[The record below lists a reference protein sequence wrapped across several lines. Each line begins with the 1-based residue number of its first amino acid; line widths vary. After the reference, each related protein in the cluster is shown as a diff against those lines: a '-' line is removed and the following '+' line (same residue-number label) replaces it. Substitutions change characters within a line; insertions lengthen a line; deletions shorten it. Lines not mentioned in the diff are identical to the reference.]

1 MPKEPVYNVSPKSGI
16 LTSRT
21 VNLADPNVSNAL
33 VYADIS
39 ARNTQAQVA
48 QINQKKEAER
58 LKAANDAKIDEA
70 LEAAAKINLENA
82 GAFNTNV
89 FGQLAGSADLPAF
102 TIKPPAG
109 SQVLAGGKFKLP
121 DGRII
126 SSTSLAA
133 PTQTKAQ
140 PTPDQLIEQETKRSR
155 SIIEDSFGAKDPISE
170 DLSKKIEQ
178 LESQIAKIKV
188 FDEESVSQSTT
199 AAAAWGGQ
207 QDPLL
212 SAYLFNAGS
221 RVASGETKTNEEILQ
236 DKKKLQTQLTELKQS
251 QVAINS
257 FKADL
262 QIKKVTTDYLTE
274 LKGQGKKF
282 GEQDAAALVQKSKEI
297 TANQRHYTRG
307 DELYDDNTYNTYI
320 KEFQGKNDFF
330 DWRHTEMSLGNA
342 INSVYEQI
350 KTAKGPERE
359 ELVGVLDQLTK
370 YNKKH
375 ESSNKDAYDHYYGG
389 SKQYYKEKTPWKTY
403 LGNQVGGGVTE
414 GLYNAL
420 GTITSAS
427 QDLLGYHSAA
437 FATRQSKDKYFS
449 ADMLQADLDGDGQ
462 ITEKDKDI
470 NGQHQYIGKNVTYT
484 KKDGNIGFIGQSVL
498 GASVR
503 TLAEMGPTLLATH
516 GLMKAGVGM
525 RTATFAPVALT
536 STIRSY
542 EENRKWFKDKGT
554 AALVSGIQGIIEGAT
569 ESIVPDISYFM
580 GNKGLG
586 TKALSGFS
594 RKYFTAQTLV
604 PEFTT
609 LSKGAKNFLL
619 GTGYAGLALGKQTLQ
634 EGFEEELSMFAN
646 YVLDKQIKTQDDAYL
661 NTEGK
666 LGRPQELDDSSV
678 GGFFKSIAQTFVESA
693 AAGLLMSGT
702 AIGSSRTQDR
712 NYMRFNIANNPEQ
725 FKAELKTQLEEKK
738 ITQDQYNKGI
748 LETGR
753 LAQLQEQATNT
764 MMNLVDSENLLQDHD
779 KQYEYFSQ
787 LLTRDDLL
795 QKVDYNSLSETEK
808 EEYVKKVESVEKDI
822 DKFENSARQYANMPK
837 EQKEGILAKMVQ
849 KNLESVKTT
858 NNPAVLAKNLEA
870 IDDAIQ
876 IGEKT
881 GKGSQVMLLGRQQI
895 REALIGQIQRLQ
907 TVEDNDNTV
916 FENQLLNSPIESS
929 GESMQISNGVRLAA
943 LVMQNSNLIRSE
955 VQTQLLDKI
964 KVASETAQSRMQ
976 NLSRREQKKI
986 AARELAR
993 VELIHPGTAFNA
1005 DALELLF
1012 KLDLT
1017 PEEHSD
1023 VVRDASVITARE
1035 KEKIQDEDIFQ
1046 PTEKD
1051 TVIDSLIKSFESQPL
1066 EVQVENEQGNLETV
1080 RNEERKT
1087 REMRAIFAIPRSKS
1101 KEQAKNRIKSIFKA
1115 MGYSAEDIN
1124 KALEDL
1130 NQVFDNQ
1137 EVTNPGDIYTS
1148 YLRFLNPTLLKG
1160 LPDKVVPQEDILA
1173 EEAPTEVAATPTEV
1187 TPVVEVTPSTLEED
1201 ELFGTNEE
1209 IDAAR
1214 EKKLE
1219 IPEVDPADQVVEV
1232 TVEAP
1237 VVEDEFDG
1245 LEVVPVN
1252 TIESSDLV
1260 ATTPTFSTS
1269 SNSAVQGSI
1278 MKTISNSVES
1288 FNLKLVDM
1296 FSFIRETLGE
1306 SSISTLENI
1315 YNNVT
1320 EALKTNNLEAIAR
1333 LKEDYLAV
1341 FSGSTFANEQLEYIW
1356 KEQYIKGKPDA
1367 SIPFQDLA
1375 YVTNGQFAI
1384 AYQGDEVIVTGVNK
1398 QTGEM
1403 FTYNATVTGKVNESN
1418 QIEVK
1423 TRNGKIVYIK
1433 KSNLQT
1439 IAFRP
1444 INVRTTFN
1452 QINSVMITAVDR
1464 TSGEIAKFNSNGERD
1479 AQGDTQLNVF
1489 APRENDTMK
1498 EVRKNLASGQP
1509 ISHTLPIHTGA
1520 RINNSAAYKKGKN
1533 SVYLTASVA
1542 GIDTS
1547 IQTVE
1552 PEIETPA
1559 QPLPIS
1565 EEVVKET
1572 EAKIKRRDL
1581 FDGVG
1586 EFSRI
1591 LGNSGVDSV
1600 PVSHSEN
1607 NGIELVQYANPKT
1620 GSVDVIVT
1628 GTSENDFVG
1637 FYRIYENGKPTNK
1650 WSSKFENQSRNKEN
1664 FKTMISGV
1672 QSMLPSD
1679 HEYTE
1684 KTSIS
1689 TDGLRVWNQQLDRG
1703 YELQYDE
1710 NGKLKTNLVAINGD
1724 AIQNELGI
1732 PVNKGNF
1739 ENIKVKTEEEFEISK
1754 KALLPYL
1761 EKLGLNES
1769 NIYYNSGTIKIDLP
1783 ILKKSLPTQA
1793 TATTAPSV
1801 DISKEVI
1808 LSGLRGGFKAVSYSS
1823 FDIRSD
1829 ENVINQIERNK
1840 SFSTTIERKGKKYVL
1855 VGLRIIQDVGATTLG
1870 RDGYSFAMI
1879 EDNGSLPSNIVDLLK
1894 EQAINNVSNIY
1905 PNIDA
1910 VESSF
1915 EPIKVPVQLV
1925 ALEQPAFEPEVTTNL
1940 SKDELAILSFDVSS
1954 IEGLEGATESL
1965 DQNTSKEIDDA
1976 GSCKI
1981 N

>member
-126 SSTSLAA
+126 SSTASPA

-155 SIIEDSFGAKDPISE
+155 SIIEGSFGEKDPISE
-170 DLSKKIEQ
+170 ELNRKIGQVEDELDSVISSKQSGSPITTGEGGGSAGLFLQDFIKEQALGKDVSIEKEKQLRTRLANLSQAQVSINRFKTDIQ
-178 LESQIAKIKV
+178 LAKATEDYLLNLKGKGQKLDNTTIGGLVDIAK
-188 FDEESVSQSTT
+188 D
-199 AAAAWGGQ
+199 
-207 QDPLL
+207 
-212 SAYLFNAGS
+212 
-221 RVASGETKTNEEILQ
+221 
-236 DKKKLQTQLTELKQS
+236 
-251 QVAINS
+251 
-257 FKADL
+257 
-262 QIKKVTTDYLTE
+262 
-274 LKGQGKKF
+274 
-282 GEQDAAALVQKSKEI
+282 I
-297 TANQRHYTRG
+297 TAKQRSATRG
-307 DELYDDNTYNTYI
+307 DELYDPNAYEAYTKQLKGN
-320 KEFQGKNDFF
+320 NDFF
-330 DWRHTEMSLGNA
+330 DWRHTEFSIGNA
-342 INSVYEQI
+342 LSAVSKKMQEDPS
-350 KTAKGPERE
+350 KRE
-359 ELVGVLDQLTK
+359 ELLPVLQQLQDS
-370 YNKKH
+370 YKKH
-375 ESSNKDAYDHYYGG
+375 ETANKDAYDHYYGT
-389 SKQYYKEKTPWKTY
+389 SKRYYKDGTPWSTY
-403 LGNQVGGGVTE
+403 LGTQVGMAATE
-414 GLYNAL
+414 GLYNFFSPFVSATQSAL
-420 GTITSAS
+420 GF
-427 QDLLGYHSAA
+427 HKAA
-437 FATRQSKDKYFS
+437 FETKQSKDKYFS
-449 ADMLQADLDGDGQ
+449 GDLLQADLDGDNR
-462 ITEKDKDI
+462 ITERDTDI
-470 NGQHQYIGKNVTYT
+470 NGQHQYIGQNVTYT
-484 KKDGNIGFIGQSVL
+484 KKDGSLGFIGSSVL

-503 TLAEMGPTLLATH
+503 TLAEMAPTLLATR
-516 GLMKAGVGM
+516 GLMAVGASA
-525 RTATFAPVALT
+525 RVATFLPV
-536 STIRSY
+536 SISSGVRSF
-542 EENRKWFKDKGT
+542 EENKKWYKDKT
-554 AALVSGIQGIIEGAT
+554 DVAVVSAVQGVIEGAT
-569 ESIVPDISYFM
+569 ESIVPDISYFL
-580 GNKGLG
+580 GNAKLG
-586 TKALSGFS
+586 TKALGATEK
-594 RKYFTAQTLV
+594 KYFIAQTLN
-604 PEFTT
+604 PEFST
-609 LSKGAKNFLL
+609 LSTSAKNFLL
-619 GTGYAGLALGKQTLQ
+619 GSYYTGKSLAKQTLQ
-634 EGFEEELSMFAN
+634 EGAEEEISMFAN
-646 YVLDKQIKTQDDAYL
+646 YFLDKVYKTKDEEL
-661 NTEGK
+661 GK
-666 LGRPQELDDSSV
+666 KPEELDDSSV
-678 GGFFKSIAQTFVESA
+678 AGFAQSMVKTFIESA

-702 AIGSSRTQDR
+702 SIASSRNEDR
-712 NYMRFNIANNPEQ
+712 NYMRFNIANNPQ
-725 FKAELKTQLEEKK
+725 LFKQELTKQLQNNE
-738 ITQDQYNKGI
+738 INQDQYNRAI
-748 LETGR
+748 LETSR
-753 LAQLQEQATNT
+753 LTQLKERANST
-764 MMNLVDSENLLQDHD
+764 MMNLVDGATLLED
-779 KQYEYFSQ
+779 KDQQYDYFSR
-787 LLTRDDLL
+787 LLRRDDLL
-795 QKVDYNSLSETEK
+795 QKVDYTAMSDEDKVEYAKQVETVEK
-808 EEYVKKVESVEKDI
+808 EI
-822 DKFENSARQYANMPK
+822 DSYENLAKQYAEMPQEKK
-837 EQKEGILAKMVQ
+837 EEVLAKMVQ
-849 KNLESVKTT
+849 RQLNTVQST
-858 NNPAVLAKNLEA
+858 NSPAVLAKNLEA

-881 GKGSQVMLLGRQQI
+881 GKGTPIMTSGRQQV
-895 REALIGQIQRLQ
+895 REAVIARMEQLNDVQ
-907 TVEDNDNTV
+907 DNGNTT
-916 FENQLLNSPIESS
+916 FENQLLDTPVESM
-929 GESMQISNGVRLAA
+929 GESMQVSNVVRLEK
-943 LVMQNSNLIRSE
+943 LLLENSQMISPQVRQE
-955 VQTQLLDKI
+955 LLGRI
-964 KVASETAQSRMQ
+964 ATASVTAQEQLKS
-976 NLSRREQKKI
+976 LSKKEQKKVI
-986 AARELAR
+986 ARELAR
-993 VELIHPGTAFNA
+993 VELLHPGTAFS
-1005 DALELLF
+1005 DERLQKLF
-1012 KLDLT
+1012 AIEFT
-1017 PEEHSD
+1017 PEEKSELIRETA
-1023 VVRDASVITARE
+1023 VTIARE

-1137 EVTNPGDIYTS
+1137 EVTNPGELYTS

-1173 EEAPTEVAATPTEV
+1173 EEAPTEVAATPTEI

-1245 LEVVPVN
+1245 LEVVPVSK
-1252 TIESSDLV
+1252 IESSDLV
-1260 ATTPTFSTS
+1260 ATTPTVFTS

-1333 LKEDYLAV
+1333 LKEDYLVV

-1356 KEQYIKGKPDA
+1356 NEQYVKGKPDA
-1367 SIPFQDLA
+1367 SIPFQEAA
-1375 YVTNGQFAI
+1375 YVTNPQFAL
-1384 AYQGDEVIVTGVNK
+1384 AYQGEPVIVTGVNK

-1403 FTYNATVTGKVNESN
+1403 FTYKATVTGNVNEAN

-1423 TRNGKIVYIK
+1423 TAKGALVYIK

-1439 IAFRP
+1439 TTTKP
-1444 INVRTTFN
+1444 VNVRATFN

-1509 ISHTLPIHTGA
+1509 ISHTLPIHAGA

-1552 PEIETPA
+1552 SI
-1559 QPLPIS
+1559 Q
-1565 EEVVKET
+1565 EEV
-1572 EAKIKRRDL
+1572 L
-1581 FDGVG
+1581 
-1586 EFSRI
+1586 
-1591 LGNSGVDSV
+1591 
-1600 PVSHSEN
+1600 SE
-1607 NGIELVQYANPKT
+1607 Q
-1620 GSVDVIVT
+1620 VT
-1628 GTSENDFVG
+1628 
-1637 FYRIYENGKPTNK
+1637 
-1650 WSSKFENQSRNKEN
+1650 
-1664 FKTMISGV
+1664 
-1672 QSMLPSD
+1672 
-1679 HEYTE
+1679 
-1684 KTSIS
+1684 
-1689 TDGLRVWNQQLDRG
+1689 
-1703 YELQYDE
+1703 
-1710 NGKLKTNLVAINGD
+1710 
-1724 AIQNELGI
+1724 
-1732 PVNKGNF
+1732 
-1739 ENIKVKTEEEFEISK
+1739 
-1754 KALLPYL
+1754 
-1761 EKLGLNES
+1761 
-1769 NIYYNSGTIKIDLP
+1769 
-1783 ILKKSLPTQA
+1783 
-1793 TATTAPSV
+1793 
-1801 DISKEVI
+1801 
-1808 LSGLRGGFKAVSYSS
+1808 
-1823 FDIRSD
+1823 
-1829 ENVINQIERNK
+1829 
-1840 SFSTTIERKGKKYVL
+1840 
-1855 VGLRIIQDVGATTLG
+1855 
-1870 RDGYSFAMI
+1870 
-1879 EDNGSLPSNIVDLLK
+1879 
-1894 EQAINNVSNIY
+1894 
-1905 PNIDA
+1905 
-1910 VESSF
+1910 
-1915 EPIKVPVQLV
+1915 
-1925 ALEQPAFEPEVTTNL
+1925 EPEVTTNL
-1940 SKDELAILSFDVSS
+1940 SKDELDILSFDVSS